1 MDEDD
6 GQPLQVAS
14 PPLPPSL
21 YSTNMVKE
29 FRIGG
34 QLVFAQTS
42 KLLDPRRTVYRLELK
57 QPLFL
62 PLIQFFATYC
72 PRIRIYYPGWFL
84 PPIIILKKRKVGW
97 EDEFEREKQV
107 YEVLKPLQGT
117 VIPYL
122 YGEGVYDGSPAL
134 VLSFIRGKTV
144 YELLREGRL
153 PEDKDLEA
161 LRNSLQ
167 DALRALTGYGVE
179 YTDMKTDNF
188 LLTDDGRATVVDL
201 EQAELNRANVW
212 EGSTN
217 NANVDHLMYQLS
229 EPRRLALRRSTG
241 QGLLP
246 IPGAAKGQ
254 LVHYRG

>member
-1 MDEDD
+1 M
-6 GQPLQVAS
+6 
-14 PPLPPSL
+14 
-21 YSTNMVKE
+21 
-29 FRIGG
+29 
-34 QLVFAQTS
+34 
-42 KLLDPRRTVYRLELK
+42 
-57 QPLFL
+57 
-62 PLIQFFATYC
+62 
-72 PRIRIYYPGWFL
+72 
-84 PPIIILKKRKVGW
+84 GW
-97 EDEFEREKQV
+97 EVEFDREKQV
-107 YEVLKPLQGT
+107 YDVLKPLQGT

-122 YGEGVYDGSPAL
+122 YGEGVYDGSSAL
-134 VLSFIRGKTV
+134 VLSFVRGKTI

-153 PEDKDLEA
+153 PKDKDLEA
-161 LRNSLQ
+161 LRNCLQ
-167 DALRALTGYGVE
+167 DALRALTVYGVE

-217 NANVDHLMYQLS
+217 NANVDYLMYQLS

>member
-21 YSTNMVKE
+21 YSTNIVKE

-34 QLVFAQTS
+34 QLEV
-42 KLLDPRRTVYRLELK
+42 
-57 QPLFL
+57 
-62 PLIQFFATYC
+62 
-72 PRIRIYYPGWFL
+72 
-84 PPIIILKKRKVGW
+84 
-97 EDEFEREKQV
+97 EFDREKQV
-107 YEVLKPLQGT
+107 YDVLKPLQGT
-117 VIPYL
+117 
-122 YGEGVYDGSPAL
+122 GVYDGSPAL
-134 VLSFIRGKTV
+134 VLLFIRGKTI
-144 YELLREGRL
+144 YELLRESRL
-153 PEDKDLEA
+153 LKDKDLEA

-167 DALRALTGYGVE
+167 DALRALTVYGVE

-188 LLTDDGRATVVDL
+188 LLTDYG
-201 EQAELNRANVW
+201 ANVW

-217 NANVDHLMYQLS
+217 NANVDYLMYQLS
-229 EPRRLALRRSTG
+229 EPRRLALRRSTE

-254 LVHYRG
+254 LVHHRG